1 MLNVLRDSF
10 KTRPYL
16 KFVLALVALAMVAY
30 LADAFDISGR
40 QSAEWA
46 ARVNGKDIPAQQ
58 FLIALRNKTDQYRQ
72 MLGENF
78 NQLTSRDQL
87 ANQTLEELIDF
98 EIVIQDAKRLGLTAP
113 RSAVAKEILSMPEL
127 QDASGV
133 FIGKQRYT
141 DLIESQLGSVE
152 DFESN
157 MAKSVLY
164 DQWTNLLTEP
174 IGVSEDEVLE
184 LFRRRTERPAV
195 DFFVVPVEL
204 EKVATPTDG
213 QLREWYDGHVEDY
226 RRDEGR
232 RVRMVTIERE
242 AQRAAVSIDD
252 EKIKAHYDANQSDY
266 THTEQR
272 RASHILFRI
281 ASAAS
286 DADKAAARSKAE
298 QAHGRA
304 LAGEDFATLATELSD
319 DTLSAQKGG
328 DLDFFERGKM
338 VGPFEQAAF
347 GTAVGELAAVTE
359 SPFGFH
365 VIKVTD
371 ERPEGV
377 DPLDNVREPI
387 RALLENREVQ
397 ELTESTAERLVAEIT
412 AADKFAEV
420 AQREGLTIDSR
431 VISKGERLPELGASP
446 DFVPSVMQI
455 APGGPAVTLRVRSGM
470 AVLVSDEIVESAIAP
485 MDEVLDRVT
494 SDLKAEVARET
505 ALSSAQSAVARTG
518 SMADAAKRFELAVQ
532 TSGEL
537 APGQPLFAAGG
548 APPELKE
555 NLFGDSAVEGA
566 RGTFKVPAGALA
578 YEITKRQA
586 FDQVQFELER
596 DKLVDDAS
604 AQKRMEYRRS
614 VVEGLKRQQRVE
626 RNHALM
632 ARVAGRS

>member
-1 MLNVLRDSF
+1 MLNVLRDNF

-16 KFVLALVALAMVAY
+16 KFILAIVALAMVAY

-46 ARVNGKDIPAQQ
+46 ARVNGEDIPAQQ

-98 EIVIQDAKRLGLTAP
+98 EIVIQDAKRLGLSAP
-113 RSAVAKEILSMPEL
+113 GAAVAKEILNMPEL
-127 QDASGV
+127 QDASGQ

-141 DLIESQLGSVE
+141 DLIKSQLGSVE
-152 DFESN
+152 DFENN

-164 DQWTNLLTEP
+164 DQWTSLLTEP
-174 IGVSEDEVLE
+174 IDVSEDEVLE
-184 LFRRRTERPAV
+184 LFRRRTERTAV

-204 EKVATPTDG
+204 DKIAAPSDDA
-213 QLREWYDGHVEDY
+213 LRGWYDGHLEDY

-242 AQRAAVSIDD
+242 AQRAAVAIDD
-252 EKIKAHYDANQSDY
+252 ETIKAHYDANQSDY
-266 THTEQR
+266 THAEQR
-272 RASHILFRI
+272 RASHILFRV
-281 ASAAS
+281 ASGAS
-286 DADKAAARSKAE
+286 DADKQAARSKAE
-298 QAHGRA
+298 QAHARV
-304 LAGEDFATLATELSD
+304 LAGEDFAALATELSD
-319 DTLSAQKGG
+319 DTLSAKQGG
-328 DLDFFERGKM
+328 DLNFFERGKM

-347 GTAVGELAAVTE
+347 GTAVGQVADVTE

-371 ERPEGV
+371 ERTEGV
-377 DPLDNVREPI
+377 DSLENVRDPI

-397 ELTESTAERLVAEIT
+397 ELTESTAERLAAEID

-431 VISKGERLPELGASP
+431 VISKGERMPELGASP

-470 AVLVSDEIVESAIAP
+470 AVLVSDEIVESAVAP
-485 MDEVLDRVT
+485 LDEVLDRVT
-494 SDLKAEVARET
+494 SDLKAELARD
-505 ALSSAQSAVARTG
+505 AAFDSAQSAIDRTG

-532 TSGEL
+532 TSGDL

-555 NLFGDSAVEGA
+555 NLFGDGAIEGA

-586 FDQVQFELER
+586 FDQVKFELER
-596 DKLVDDAS
+596 DQLVDDAK
-604 AQKRMEYRRS
+604 AQKQMEYRRS

-626 RNHALM
+626 RNHALL

>member
-1 MLNVLRDSF
+1 MLNVLRDNF

-16 KFVLALVALAMVAY
+16 KLILALVAVAMVAY

-46 ARVNGKDIPAQQ
+46 ARVNGEDIPAQQ

-72 MLGENF
+72 LLGENF

-98 EIVIQDAKRLGLTAP
+98 EIVIQDAKKLGLSAP
-113 RSAVAKEILSMPEL
+113 PAAVAKEILSMPEL

-141 DLIESQLGSVE
+141 DLIESQLGSVD

-174 IGVSEDEVLE
+174 IDVSEDEVLE
-184 LFRRRTERPAV
+184 LFRRRTERTAV

-204 EKVATPTDG
+204 EKVAAPGDDA
-213 QLREWYDGHVEDY
+213 LRAWYDDHLEDY

-232 RVRMVTIERE
+232 RVRMVTVDRE
-242 AQRAAVSIDD
+242 AQRAAVSID
-252 EKIKAHYDANQSDY
+252 EERIKAHYDANQSDY
-266 THTEQR
+266 THAEQR
-272 RASHILFRI
+272 RASHILFRT
-281 ASAAS
+281 ASGAS
-286 DADKAAARSKAE
+286 DADKQAARTKAE
-298 QAHGRA
+298 QAHARA
-304 LAGEDFATLATELSD
+304 LAGEDFAALATELSD

-328 DLDFFERGKM
+328 DLNFFERGKM

-347 GTAVGELAAVTE
+347 GTAVGQIAAVTE

-371 ERPEGV
+371 ERSEGV
-377 DPLDNVREPI
+377 DPLDDVREPI

-397 ELTESTAERLVAEIT
+397 ELTESTAERLAAEINS
-412 AADKFAEV
+412 ADKFAEV
-420 AQREGLTIDSR
+420 AEREGLTVESR

-446 DFVPSVMQI
+446 DFVPSVMQV
-455 APGGPAVTLRVRSGM
+455 APGGPAVALRVRSGM
-470 AVLVSDEIVESAIAP
+470 AVLVSDELVEPAVAP
-485 MDEVLDRVT
+485 LDEVLDRVT
-494 SDLKAEVARET
+494 SDLKTELARET
-505 ALSSAQSAVARTG
+505 AHASAQSAIDRTG
-518 SMADAAKRFELAVQ
+518 SMADAAKRFDLAVQ
-532 TSGEL
+532 TSGDL

-555 NLFGDSAVEGA
+555 NLFGDNAGEGA

-596 DKLVDDAS
+596 DQLVDDTKS
-604 AQKRMEYRRS
+604 QKQMEYRKS
-614 VVEGLKRQQRVE
+614 VVEGLKREQKVL
-626 RNHALM
+626 RNHKLL